1 MLGQGVSFVFANVAG
16 TMGDVETMLHEC
28 GHALHQRF
36 MEHLPLGI
44 FKEYPSEV
52 AEVASMSME
61 LFSYDLRDQF
71 ALTPEEVNRAKKNHL
86 EDIIKTLCRVA
97 VVDEFQHWL
106 YANP

>member
-1 MLGQGVSFVFANVAG
+1 
-16 TMGDVETMLHEC
+16 MGDVETMLHEC

-61 LFSYDLRDQF
+61 LFSYDMRDKF
-71 ALTPEEVNRAKKNHL
+71 ALNEEELIRAKKNHL

-97 VVDEFQHWL
+97 IVDEFQHWL
-106 YANP
+106 YTNP

>member
-1 MLGQGVSFVFANVAG
+1 MS
-16 TMGDVETMLHEC
+16 DVETMLHEC
-28 GHALHQRF
+28 GHAIHQRF
-36 MEHLPLGI
+36 MQDISLGV

-71 ALTPEEVNRAKKNHL
+71 ALTEEELRRAKQNHL

-97 VVDEFQHWL
+97 VVDAFQHWL
-106 YANP
+106 YTTP